1 MFKTNFLS
9 NDQASA
15 LAKEHGTPLFVYSR
29 AKLQDQA
36 RVMLNAGAPYGLN
49 VYYAMKA
56 NPHPEILK
64 VLQEAG
70 LGIDASS
77 GYEAE
82 QALAAG
88 YKPTQIV
95 LTSQQLAHNLESLVG
110 AGVQFNATSLRQLD
124 TYGQLFPGSE
134 VSVRINP
141 GIGSGH
147 SVKVN
152 VGGPTSS
159 FGIWHE
165 YIPKVHELLKR
176 YDLKVKRM
184 HTHIGSGSD
193 PQVWQEAARISLE
206 LIKNFPQ
213 AEIINL
219 GGGFKIARVP
229 EEHGADMTEIGK
241 IIAGE
246 LTHFADTTGRQ
257 LKLELEPGHFMVG
270 NGAILIATIDDIVDT
285 GPDGYNFIK
294 LDTGMNDFMRP
305 AMYGSQHPIAVLN
318 NNSQQ
323 QDYVI
328 VGHNCESA
336 DLLTPAPG
344 DPEVL
349 MPRTLNQA
357 QIGDLV
363 LIGGVGG
370 YSASMSAT
378 GYNGFPSAKEVFID
392 QITSLGL

>member
-9 NDQASA
+9 NEQARA
-15 LAKEHGTPLFVYSR
+15 LAKEYGTPLFVYSR
-29 AKLQDQA
+29 GKLSEQA
-36 RVMLNAGAPYGLN
+36 QIMLSVSAPFGLQ

-56 NPHPEILK
+56 NPNPEILK
-64 VLQEAG
+64 LFKAAG
-70 LGIDASS
+70 IGIDASS

-82 QALAAG
+82 QAIAIG
-88 YKPTQIV
+88 YNPAQIM
-95 LTSQQLAHNLESLVG
+95 LTSQQLAHNLADLVKK
-110 AGVQFNATSLRQLD
+110 GVQFNATSLRQLEE
-124 TYGQLFPGSE
+124 YGKLFPGTE
-134 VSVRINP
+134 LSVRINP

-165 YIPKVHELLKR
+165 YIPHVHELLKK
-176 YDLKVKRM
+176 YNLSLKRM

-193 PQVWQEAARISLE
+193 PVIWQEAARISLE
-206 LIKNFPQ
+206 LIKNFPE

-219 GGGFKIARVP
+219 GGGFKVARVP
-229 EEHGADMTEIGK
+229 EEHGADMTEIGQ
-241 IIAGE
+241 IIARE
-246 LTHFADTTGRQ
+246 LTHFAETDGRK
-257 LKLELEPGHFMVG
+257 LKLEIEPGHFMVG
-270 NGAILIATIDDIVDT
+270 NTGILIASIDDIVDT
-285 GPDGYNFIK
+285 GEDGYTFIK
-294 LDTGMNDFMRP
+294 LNTGMNDFMRP
-305 AMYGSQHPIAVLN
+305 AMYGSQHPIAVVTEN
-318 NNSQQ
+318 PEI
-323 QDYVI
+323 QDYIV

-349 MPRTLNQA
+349 MPRTLHKA
-357 QIGDLV
+357 EVGDLV

-378 GYNGFPSAKEVFID
+378 GYNGFPSAKEIFIE
-392 QITSLGL
+392 